1 MSQLPPPPPGS
12 PTPPPAYGAPPPS
25 NGWDLG
31 ATVNWAWAKFQQN
44 LAMIVGALI
53 LIVGVVIIEFVG
65 LAIVSS
71 LTTPKSV
78 VCDNTGTTFGCHTT
92 GGTPFIVSMI
102 LSLAVG
108 FVILVFAQIVAAGL
122 IRGSLGVTQGRAF
135 EIADVFNFAQLGQVV
150 VTSLIVGAA
159 VFVGSILCYIPGI
172 IAGFLLSYS
181 LYFVIDKDMAPMD
194 AVKASYELT
203 TKNLGSTIIWY
214 LVGGLIAVAG
224 AIACG
229 IGIIATIPIT
239 LLGTAYTY
247 KKLTGQEVVA

>member
-1 MSQLPPPPPGS
+1 MSQYPPPPGA
-12 PTPPPAYGAPPPS
+12 PTPPPPYGAPPPS

-31 ATVNWAWAKFQQN
+31 TAVSWAWAKFQQN
-44 LAMIVGALI
+44 LTMMVGSLI
-53 LIVGVVIIEFVG
+53 LVVGIVIIEIIGNLVLIG
-65 LAIVSS
+65 G
-71 LTTPKSV
+71 LTTQRRY
-78 VCDNTGTTFGCHTT
+78 VCDTTSASFDCHFT
-92 GGTPFIVSMI
+92 GGTPFIVTM
-102 LSLAVG
+102 LLGLVVG
-108 FVILVFAQIVAAGL
+108 FVILVVAQVIAAGL

-159 VFVGSILCYIPGI
+159 VFVGSIFCYVPGI
-172 IAGFLLSYS
+172 ALGYLLSYS

-194 AVKASYELT
+194 AVKASWNLT
-203 TKNLGSTIIWY
+203 TKNLGSTIVWY
-214 LVGGLIAVAG
+214 LVGGLIAAAG

-229 IGIIATIPIT
+229 IGVIATIPIT